1 MNAWLFTVTT
11 PARSLRWP
19 RSSVLLAIGMVVV
32 AANLRPA
39 AAGVGPLIDR
49 IQSDTGLSNAGADV
63 LVALPVFCF
72 GALAPLA
79 PALARRFGSRTAIAG
94 ALVLLLVGLLV
105 RLLPGLAF
113 LFVGTAIAGTAIA
126 IGNVLL
132 PVLVRG
138 NFPDRVGLLT
148 GMYSTTLI
156 GFAALA
162 AGVSVP
168 VADAFGGGWRPGLAI
183 WAVPAAVALVV
194 WAPQLRRRRDGSAP
208 PADEV
213 AGARSLLHDRVAWAV
228 TMFFAIQ
235 SAGFYATLAWLPS
248 VFHSH
253 GASSSKAG
261 LLLSIALVV
270 GLIPA
275 LTVPTMAARASDQR
289 AFVFGFVACIAAGW
303 IGVIVAPMS
312 LPYLWVVLLGF
323 GQNAAFPL
331 ALTLIVLRG
340 GTVTSTAGLST
351 LVQTVGYMIAAV
363 APLAIGAVHDV
374 SGSWTPALFVL
385 LALLVPQLFVG
396 LAAARDRT
404 VSPAGAT
411 GAPALDRA

>member
-1 MNAWLFTVTT
+1 M
-11 PARSLRWP
+11 
-19 RSSVLLAIGMVVV
+19 LLAIGMVLV

-39 AAGVGPLIDR
+39 AAGIGPLIDR
-49 IQSDTGLSNAGADV
+49 IKSDTGLSNAGADV
-63 LVALPVFCF
+63 LVTLPVLCF

-79 PALARRFGSRTAIAG
+79 PVLARRFGTRPAVAG
-94 ALVLLLVGLLV
+94 ALALLLLGLLV
-105 RLLPGLAF
+105 RLLPGLGF

-126 IGNVLL
+126 VGNVLL
-132 PVLVRG
+132 PVLVRR
-138 NFPDRVGLLT
+138 NFPERVGLVT

-183 WAVPAAVALVV
+183 WAVPAAVALLV
-194 WAPQLRRRRDGSAP
+194 WAPQLGRRESAGGP
-208 PADEV
+208 PGDRV
-213 AGARSLLHDRVAWAV
+213 AGARSLLHDKVAWAV

-253 GASSSKAG
+253 GASTAHAG

-275 LTVPTMAARASDQR
+275 LTVPAIAARARNQR
-289 AFVFGFVACIAAGW
+289 AFVWAFVACIATGW
-303 IGVIVAPMS
+303 IGVIVAPMRA
-312 LPYLWVVLLGF
+312 PYLWVVLLGF

-340 GTVTSTAGLST
+340 GTVTSTVGLST
-351 LVQTVGYMIAAV
+351 LVQTVGYLIAAL
-363 APLAIGAVHDV
+363 APFAIGAVHDIT
-374 SGSWTPALFVL
+374 GSWTPALFVL
-385 LALLVPQLFVG
+385 LALLVPQLIAG
-396 LAAARDRT
+396 LAAARDRL
-404 VSPAGAT
+404 VAPAGAG
-411 GAPALDRA
+411 GAPARDRC

>member
-1 MNAWLFTVTT
+1 MLLVIGI
-11 PARSLRWP
+11 
-19 RSSVLLAIGMVVV
+19 VLV

-39 AAGVGPLIDR
+39 AAGIGPLIDR
-49 IQSDTGLSNAGADV
+49 IQSDTGLSSAGADV

-79 PALARRFGSRTAIAG
+79 PPLARRFGTQATVAG
-94 ALVLLLVGLLV
+94 ALALLLVGLLV
-105 RLLPGLAF
+105 RLLPGLVF

-126 IGNVLL
+126 TGNVLL
-132 PVLVRG
+132 PVLVRR
-138 NFPDRVGLLT
+138 NYPDRLGLVT

-168 VADAFGGGWRPGLAI
+168 VADAFGGGWRPGLAV
-183 WAVPAAVALVV
+183 WAIPAVVALLV
-194 WAPQLRRRRDGSAP
+194 WAPQLARRQPARDA
-208 PADEV
+208 PADRM
-213 AGARSLLHDRVAWAV
+213 AGARSLLHDKVAWAV

-248 VFHSH
+248 VFQSH
-253 GASSSKAG
+253 GASSGHAG
-261 LLLSIALVV
+261 FLLSIALFV

-275 LTVPTMAARASDQR
+275 LTVPTMAARVRDQR
-289 AFVFGFVACIAAGW
+289 AFVWAFVACIAAGW

-340 GTVTSTAGLST
+340 GTVTSTSGLST
-351 LVQTVGYMIAAV
+351 LVQTVGYLIAAM
-363 APLAIGAVHDV
+363 APFAIGAVHDI

-385 LALLVPQLFVG
+385 LALLVPQLIAG
-396 LAAARDRT
+396 LAAARDRL
-404 VSPAGAT
+404 V
-411 GAPALDRA
+411 APAPAPAPA

>member
-1 MNAWLFTVTT
+1 
-11 PARSLRWP
+11 
-19 RSSVLLAIGMVVV
+19 VLLVLGMVLV

-39 AAGVGPLIDR
+39 AAGIGPLIGR
-49 IQSDTGLSNAGADV
+49 IQSDTGLSGTGADV
-63 LVALPVFCF
+63 LVTLPVLCF
-72 GALAPLA
+72 GALAPFV
-79 PALARRFGSRTAIAG
+79 PALARRFGARPAVAG
-94 ALVLLLVGLLV
+94 ALVVLLVGLLV
-105 RLLPGLAF
+105 RLLPGLGF
-113 LFVGTAIAGTAIA
+113 LFLGTAIAGAAIA
-126 IGNVLL
+126 VGNVLL
-132 PVLVRG
+132 PVLVRR
-138 NFPDRVGLLT
+138 NFPERVGLVT

-168 VADAFGGGWRPGLAI
+168 IANAFGGGWRPGLAV
-183 WAVPAAVALVV
+183 WAVPAAIALLV
-194 WAPQLRRRRDGSAP
+194 WAPQLARRREAGGA
-208 PADEV
+208 PADQL
-213 AGARSLLHDRVAWAV
+213 AGARSLIHDRVAWAV

-275 LTVPTMAARASDQR
+275 LTVPTMAARARDQR
-289 AFVFGFVACIAAGW
+289 TFVWVFVASIAAGW
-303 IGVIVAPMS
+303 IGIIVAPMWA
-312 LPYLWVVLLGF
+312 PYLWVVLLGF

-351 LVQTVGYMIAAV
+351 LVQTVGYLIAAV
-363 APLAIGAVHDV
+363 APFAIGAVHDV

-385 LALLVPQLFVG
+385 LALLVPQLIVG
-396 LAAARDRT
+396 LAASRARL
-404 VSPAGAT
+404 VVPAGA
-411 GAPALDRA
+411 GRVPALDGA